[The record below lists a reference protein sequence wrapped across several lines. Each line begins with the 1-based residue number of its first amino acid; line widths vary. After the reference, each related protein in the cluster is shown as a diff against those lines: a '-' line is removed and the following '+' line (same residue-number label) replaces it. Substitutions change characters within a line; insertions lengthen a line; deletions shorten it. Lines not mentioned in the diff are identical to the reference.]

1 MPDSPTRNNTV
12 TDTSVTSYVFFEWRD
27 CITDSPAGLDAV
39 DRDMDVYAAYT
50 ESVTYTTKLTLE
62 YYTVVDLEK
71 GVYDTKPYETVVTD
85 YNEEIKTSSYIP
97 EDIVIHTATAAG
109 FDNTQTWSFDK
120 WESDLEYQLTGRF
133 TGTDN
138 VMVKLYAKYKLVNES
153 YISTEPEEVTEPE
166 KPEETVKTGDNM
178 PVQIYVLLMFVSGA
192 LALTVSSV
200 SKSKRQNRQDF

>member
-1 MPDSPTRNNTV
+1 MKSVRDPPEIINVLSNT
-12 TDTSVTSYVFFEWRD
+12 
-27 CITDSPAGLDAV
+27 I
-39 DRDMDVYAAYT
+39 
-50 ESVTYTTKLTLE
+50 
-62 YYTVVDLEK
+62 
-71 GVYDTKPYETVVTD
+71 VTD
-85 YNEEIKTSSYIP
+85 YNAEIKTSSYIP
-97 EDIVIHTATAAG
+97 EDKVIHITTADG
-109 FDNTQTWSFDK
+109 ERIQTWSFDK